1 MLMVYLDHIH
11 MARIENYLISLC
23 KARILAASACTCK
36 NKGRA
41 REGKDACFRT
51 SSLFI
56 IVIVTIMNNYII
68 VYLFLSRGAE
78 RTLFVLYGPCWA

>member
-51 SSLFI
+51 SSLLAVKLI
-56 IVIVTIMNNYII
+56 IPLEVVLSGQFENFMQKSGRPIIPPINY
-68 VYLFLSRGAE
+68 
-78 RTLFVLYGPCWA
+78 